1 MLHRKHRC
9 LDARRQVQLGKDMA
23 DVQLDGVVADVEGA
37 GDGLVA
43 FAAGQVGEDFALA
56 RGQRVE
62 QGAGVLALLV
72 VELDELGGHGGGD
85 DGFAALGA
93 LDRVDHFVGFH
104 ALQQVAVGACA
115 QGAGEVVFG
124 FRQGKDKDGQGEA
137 VGAQLLH
144 QGDAVGAGHVEVED
158 EDVGAV
164 RLQQHGDLVGI
175 AGEGGDLD
183 AAALLEQFGEALA
196 EQGVVVDEDDAGEA
210 HAACSL
216 CWWDAARCG
225 NTRRITVPPAG
236 RDSTMSLP
244 FSLAARSRMMVSP
257 KLLPMVDDSSFFF
270 CTPTPSSATLTM
282 YWPFSRSK
290 VMTTWRARACLA
302 MLYSDS
308 WMMWKTWI
316 SSSGVSETSC
326 TRLRK
331 STSALAFLRKL
342 LAISWIAGT
351 RPRGLM
357 RSRYWVMRSLRSA

>member
-1 MLHRKHRC
+1 
-9 LDARRQVQLGKDMA
+9 MA

-43 FAAGQVGEDFALA
+43 FAARQVGQDFALA
-56 RGQRVE
+56 RGQRVK
-62 QGAGVLALLV
+62 QRAGVLALLV

-93 LDRVDHFVGFH
+93 LDRVDDFVGFH
-104 ALQQVAVGACA
+104 AFQQIAVGAGA
-115 QGAGEVVFG
+115 ERAGEVVLGFG
-124 FRQGKDKDGQGEA
+124 EGEDEDGEGEA
-137 VGAQLLH
+137 GGAQLLH

-158 EDVGAV
+158 EDVGAM
-164 RLQQHGDLVGI
+164 RLQQHGDFVGL
-175 AGEGGDLD
+175 AGEGGDFD
-183 AAALLEQFGEALA
+183 FAALFEQFGQPLA
-196 EQGVVVDEDDAGEA
+196 EQGVVVDEDDAGQA

-216 CWWDAARCG
+216 FWWDAARCG

-244 FSLAARSRMMVSP
+244 FSLAARSRMMVRP

-316 SSSGVSETSC
+316 SSSGVSTTSWAM
-326 TRLRK
+326 LRK

-342 LAISWIAGT
+342 CTISWSAGT
-351 RPRGLM
+351 RPRGSI
-357 RSRYWVMRSLRSA
+357 RSRNWVIRF